1 MTETRGVGF
10 RSWVKSV
17 ENKSR
22 KKARTVV
29 HRPHT
34 FLLFR
39 RPASTGPELVA
50 GDRLG
55 AAVWRQRR
63 AREGDAGAPSVVCLG
78 IVSSSP

>member
-10 RSWVKSV
+10 RSWVKGV

-22 KKARTVV
+22 KNARTVV
-29 HRPHT
+29 HRAHT

-39 RPASTGPELVA
+39 WQASTSPKQVA

-55 AAVWRQRR
+55 AAVWRQSR
-63 AREGDAGAPSVVCLG
+63 ADEGDAGAPSVVCLG